1 MRARF
6 EVHRAFPLE
15 ERALLVLA
23 GSIQRGM
30 VQVGMTARLEGDEEA
45 FTRRVHGVEFLDPA
59 DDGPEDEAPG
69 VSEPCLTF
77 YCRDADRLRE
87 WLEMEWEGRCLELR
101 W

>member
-1 MRARF
+1 M
-6 EVHRAFPLE
+6 E
-15 ERALLVLA
+15 ERALLVLS

-30 VQVGMTARLEGDEEA
+30 VRVGMTARLEGDEEA